1 MTAPR
6 VAIWSTEGGYEVEN
20 QGVAPDIEVDLE
32 PAAWR
37 QGHDTQ
43 LERGVAFLMEAM
55 AKQPPVVAKRPAY
68 PTWAKEGGSTQQ
80 R

>member
-1 MTAPR
+1 VTAPR
-6 VAIWSTEGGYEVEN
+6 VAIWSTEGGYE
-20 QGVAPDIEVDLE
+20 APDIEVDLE

-43 LERGVAFLMEAM
+43 LERSVAFLMEAM

-68 PTWAKEGGSTQQ
+68 PTWPKEGGSTHQ